1 MIIKTTE
8 DRNIKA
14 GDIVCHFKS
23 SLHPEDDVKKYLYM
37 ILGLAHHS
45 ETGEDMVVYQS
56 LSNKGKICV
65 RPYNMFMSVVDKD
78 KYPAATATYRFEKIK
93 TDDSSINKASQDIVA
108 AMTLL
113 NNI

>member
-1 MIIKTTE
+1 
-8 DRNIKA
+8 
-14 GDIVCHFKS
+14 
-23 SLHPEDDVKKYLYM
+23 
-37 ILGLAHHS
+37 
-45 ETGEDMVVYQS
+45 
-56 LSNKGKICV
+56 
-65 RPYNMFMSVVDKD
+65 MFMSVVDKD